1 MRLSI
6 DVELDYHFPEAADV
20 LLALEVAPLPDQR
33 LVEDLLTV
41 SGAGPLRPIVGE
53 DGIGQRTWLRAQGA
67 ARVAYRA
74 TVDIDRPVISL
85 DSRAIVPLKELP
97 AEVVPYIW
105 PSRYCESDRFE
116 GFVERRFGGIAGGAK
131 VTAMAEWIRGELD
144 YVPGSSDAR
153 TTASDAFV
161 ARRGVCRD
169 YAHLLASFARAAGIP
184 ARLVGAYAWRLDP
197 PDFHALVE
205 VWLDDGWHLV
215 DATGLAPI
223 EGIVRIG
230 VGRDATD
237 IAFMTI
243 FGTAEMNAQK
253 VAVTRV
259 EQDGRPGADVSVK
272 RGSSIGPVVG

>member
-1 MRLSI
+1 MRLGI
-6 DVELDYHFPEAADV
+6 DVQLDYHFPEAADV

-53 DGIGQRTWLRAQGA
+53 DGIGQRTWLRAEGA

-74 TVDIDRPVISL
+74 TVDVDRPVIPL
-85 DSRAIVPLKELP
+85 DSRAIVPLKALP

-116 GFVERRFGGIAGGAK
+116 GFVERRFGGIEGGAK
-131 VTAMAEWIRGELD
+131 VAAMAEWIRGELD
-144 YVPGSSDAR
+144 YVPGSSDVR

-161 ARRGVCRD
+161 ARCGVCRD
-169 YAHLLASFARAAGIP
+169 YAHLMASFARAAGIP
-184 ARLVGAYAWRLDP
+184 ARLVGAYAWRLEP

-243 FGTAEMNAQK
+243 FGTAEMNAQS
-253 VAVTRV
+253 VTVTRV
-259 EQDGRPGADVSVK
+259 D
-272 RGSSIGPVVG
+272 

>member
-1 MRLSI
+1 MRLEI
-6 DVELDYHFPEAADV
+6 DVELDYHFPQAADV
-20 LLALEVAPLPDQR
+20 LLALEVAQLPDQK
-33 LVEDLLTV
+33 LAEDLLTV
-41 SGAGPLRPIVGE
+41 SGGAPLRTVAGE
-53 DGIGQRTWLRAQGA
+53 DGIGRRTWTRGEGPFRAS
-67 ARVAYRA
+67 YRA
-74 TVDIDRPVISL
+74 TVDVERPDVPL
-85 DSRAIVPLKELP
+85 VGRAIAPLSALP
-97 AEVVPYIW
+97 AQVVPYIW

-116 GFVERRFGGIAGGAK
+116 GFVERRFGAVDGGAK
-131 VTAMAEWIRGELD
+131 VAAMAEWIRAELD

-161 ARRGVCRD
+161 ARCGVCRD

-215 DATGLAPI
+215 DPTGLAPI
-223 EGIVRIG
+223 EGVVRIG

-243 FGTAEMNAQK
+243 FGAAEMRGQSVTVAQ
-253 VAVTRV
+253 V
-259 EQDGRPGADVSVK
+259 E
-272 RGSSIGPVVG
+272 